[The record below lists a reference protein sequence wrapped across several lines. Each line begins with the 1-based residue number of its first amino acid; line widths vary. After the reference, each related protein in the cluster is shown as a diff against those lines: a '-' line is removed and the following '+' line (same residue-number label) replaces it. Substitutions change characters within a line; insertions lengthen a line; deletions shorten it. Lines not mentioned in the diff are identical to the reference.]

1 MTPASIVILTGVAA
15 VHLSLAAYLY
25 SQHFTA
31 SRLYA
36 QPDPAPVII
45 DIPRLEPDQPPPSVH
60 KIQSR
65 TLPVHVEQ
73 HLAVQATQTIAVK
86 PQPETPQ
93 LVDTSKSAGLSTV
106 DAGQGVVP
114 TTQTKHVITDP
125 HWLRQPSA
133 DEFADV
139 YPQRALIYGKWGMVD
154 LACTV
159 TAAGDLTDCSVA
171 QEFPAGWGF
180 GAAALK
186 LSKRFRLVPR
196 EEDGRA
202 IDGAMVHIPIRFAL
216 AG

>member
-15 VHLSLAAYLY
+15 VHLGLAVYLY

-45 DIPRLEPDQPPPSVH
+45 DIPRLEPDQPPAPIR
-60 KIQSR
+60 KIQPR
-65 TLPVHVEQ
+65 TLPVHVDRQ
-73 HLAVQATQTIAVK
+73 VAVQATQIIAVK

-93 LVDTSKSAGLSTV
+93 LVDPSKGAAL
-106 DAGQGVVP
+106 P
-114 TTQTKHVITDP
+114 TFDPGTASSQPPEPWHVITDP

-159 TAAGDLTDCSVA
+159 TASGDLTDCSVA
-171 QEFPAGWGF
+171 QESPAGWGF